1 MRDIQVTQPS
11 FQISIRT
18 RPTFSTTVPC
28 CECQR
33 PYPHHISLRPTSHQ
47 HTLRSDM
54 APIRLR
60 HPKGVL
66 TLQVDIENSSVLD
79 LQQQIYS
86 VTEIPPSQQER
97 KLNN

>member
-1 MRDIQVTQPS
+1 
-11 FQISIRT
+11 
-18 RPTFSTTVPC
+18 
-28 CECQR
+28 
-33 PYPHHISLRPTSHQ
+33 
-47 HTLRSDM
+47 M